1 MNEQASASRVVS
13 DLDHEVLFPIREV
26 ARLTGVNP
34 VTLRAWERRYGLI
47 QPKRT
52 ESGHRLY
59 SQADI
64 DDVRSILG
72 WLDRGVAVSKVGR
85 ILARD
90 RTLHVGGAPAA
101 GPDQYARYQ
110 AQVREAVRGFDE
122 TRLEQLY
129 GLVFASHPLVQVFE
143 AVFMPVWLDLRRER
157 GGFGQTSEWLFL
169 DHFLRARVLQRLHL
183 ARDNRARRVVLAPL
197 DEHVHELELLVAGL
211 LLGSDD
217 LAVTV
222 LAPGQPLEEL
232 TLVCE
237 RLSPTA
243 LVLFANRPPA
253 VGLGRR
259 LSRLAL
265 ALECP
270 LLLAGETAELAQD
283 SLADTQVACLGA
295 GAGQIRRRLQQSL
308 AGHLDT

>member
-1 MNEQASASRVVS
+1 MNEQANASLVVS

-59 SQADI
+59 SQSDI

-90 RTLHVGGAPAA
+90 RAPDGSGGPAVGPE
-101 GPDQYARYQ
+101 QHARYQ
-110 AQVREAVRGFDE
+110 AQVREAVRGFDG

-129 GLVFASHPLVQVFE
+129 GLVFASNTLTQVFE
-143 AVFMPVWLDLRRER
+143 AVFMPVWVALRRER
-157 GGFGQTSEWLFL
+157 AGFGQTSEWLFL

-183 ARDNRARRVVLAPL
+183 ARDTQAKRVVLAPL
-197 DEHVHELELLVAGL
+197 DEHVPELELLVAGL
-211 LLGSDD
+211 LLGSDEIS
-217 LAVTV
+217 VTV
-222 LAPGQPLEEL
+222 LAPGQPLDEL
-232 TLVCE
+232 ALVCE
-237 RLSPTA
+237 RLSPAA
-243 LVLFANRPPA
+243 LVLFANRPPT

-270 LLLAGETAELAQD
+270 LLLAGETAEMAHE
-283 SLADTQVACLGA
+283 SLAGTQVACLGA
-295 GAGQIRRRLQQSL
+295 GGGQIRRGLQQSL

>member
-1 MNEQASASRVVS
+1 MNEQATVSLVVS
-13 DLDHEVLFPIREV
+13 DLDHAVLFPIREV
-26 ARLTGVNP
+26 SRLTGVNP

-59 SQADI
+59 SQADV
-64 DDVRSILG
+64 DDVHSILG
-72 WLDRGVAVSKVGR
+72 WLDRGIAVSKVGR

-90 RTLHVGGAPAA
+90 RATLVAGSNAA
-101 GPDQYARYQ
+101 GPEQHARCQ
-110 AQVREAVRGFDE
+110 AQVREAVRAFDGA
-122 TRLEQLY
+122 RLDQLY
-129 GLVFASHPLVQVFE
+129 GQVFASYALEQVFE
-143 AVFMPVWLDLRRER
+143 AVFMPVWLTLRRER
-157 GGFGQTSEWLFL
+157 GGFGLTSEWLFL

-183 ARDNRARRVVLAPL
+183 VRESRGRRVLLAPL
-197 DEHVHELELLVAGL
+197 DEHVPELELLIAGL

-222 LAPGQPLEEL
+222 LAPGQPLDEL
-232 TLVCE
+232 SLVCE
-237 RLSPTA
+237 RLAPEA
-243 LVLFANRPPA
+243 LVLFANRPPT

-259 LSRLAL
+259 LGRLAS

-270 LLLAGETAELAQD
+270 LLLAGETAELAQE
-283 SLADTQVACLGA
+283 SLAGTQVGCLGA
-295 GAGQIRRRLQQSL
+295 GAAHIRRGLQQSL